1 MTITPK
7 AEDYVIID
15 GIKHKIVHIQPL
27 GTLSNEPTAY
37 EITMR
42 IA

>member
-15 GIKHKIVHIQPL
+15 GIKHKIVYIQPL